1 MNTFKIFFKDITV
14 LKIGDVKKT
23 FAADTMYGF
32 KFVSDKELNN
42 IKKQIIGNSDINFY
56 LTDDLTGC
64 YQVIYGNKKP
74 KDVSTENLV
83 TLNKGKKNR
92 NGIKYAT
99 RSTIKENLK
108 DANEEADK
116 NVETIVPPIEGDNII
131 ADENKKEG

>member
-83 TLNKGKKNR
+83 TLNKGKKNK

-131 ADENKKEG
+131 ADEKKKEG

>member
-83 TLNKGKKNR
+83 TLNKGKKNK